1 MGQLYK
7 QGFSLKM
14 HTQQKEQLSQ
24 MHTTQK
30 EIVKTT
36 VKQAMVIFVFY
47 IKLSTARGNIAH
59 IMKGDPALFL
69 FFFPERSDLSSAYNE
84 EKTPVTLK

>member
-1 MGQLYK
+1 
-7 QGFSLKM
+7 M
-14 HTQQKEQLSQ
+14 HTQQKEQSSQ

-36 VKQAMVIFVFY
+36 VKQAMVIFCFFY

-69 FFFPERSDLSSAYNE
+69 FFFLFFPESSDLSSAYNE
-84 EKTPVTLK
+84 EKTPVTLR